1 MLDLV
6 IRNGIVLD
14 GSGSPGRAADVG
26 VRDGRIVAVGTVTEE
41 AARTID
47 AAGRFVSPGFIDPHT
62 HYDAQILWDPYLTPS
77 SNHGVTTV
85 ISGNCGFTVAP
96 LKDDDAVYTLE
107 MLSRVEGMPLPALL
121 AGVDKNW
128 ESFGEYLDRV
138 DDTTAIN
145 AAFLVGHN
153 AIRRFV
159 MGAGS
164 VGNEATPEQVA
175 QMRTLLA
182 EALRAGGL
190 GLSTSRS
197 GSHSDG
203 DGKPVSSRWASEDE
217 VLVLCEEVGQ
227 HDGTTLEVIVPGCL
241 DLFTADEVEFL
252 TAMSVRGNR
261 RVNWNV
267 MTINSEA
274 PTRHLN
280 QIEASVKAAANG
292 GCVVALTMPAVVSMN
307 MSFGTFCALHLI
319 PGWDTVMNLP
329 YAERIVE
336 LRKPEVRAFL
346 HERSRSKDAGVYTRL
361 SHWDRYEI
369 GDTFSAANEGLKGR
383 LVGDIAAERGIS
395 AFDALCEVVIADDLR
410 TVLWPLPSDDDDLS
424 WALRA
429 TTWSS
434 EYVMLGGSDAGA
446 HLDRMQGAQYP
457 ALFLGDCLRGR
468 KLTTVENAVRLMTD
482 VPAQHFGLV
491 DRGRVAEGYH
501 ADLVVFDPESVGSS
515 AIRVVDDLPG
525 GCSRL
530 VSDPSGIDHV
540 IVNGVGIWDHGQ
552 RTDATPGKVLRSG
565 RDTRTITVH

>member
-6 IRNGIVLD
+6 IRNGTVLD
-14 GSGSPGRAADVG
+14 GTGAPGRVADVG
-26 VRDGRIVAVGTVTEE
+26 VRDGRIVAVGAVTEE

-47 AAGRFVSPGFIDPHT
+47 ATGRYVSPGFIDPHT

-96 LKDDDAVYTLE
+96 LKDDDAIYTLE

-121 AGVDKNW
+121 AGVNKDW

-138 DDTTAIN
+138 DSTTAIN

-159 MGAGS
+159 MGAAS
-164 VGNEATPEQVA
+164 VGNEATAEQVA
-175 QMRTLLA
+175 QMRSLLA
-182 EALRAGGL
+182 GALEAGGL

-203 DGKPVSSRWASEDE
+203 DGKPVSSRWATEDE

-227 HDGTTLEVIVPGCL
+227 HEGTTLEVIVPGCL
-241 DLFTADEVEFL
+241 DLFTADEVAFL
-252 TAMSVRGNR
+252 TEMSVRGNR

-267 MTINSEA
+267 MTINSES

-292 GCVVALTMPAVVSMN
+292 GCVIALTMPAVVSMN

-329 YAERIVE
+329 YAERMVE

-346 HERSRSKDAGVYTRL
+346 DERSRSKDAGVYTRL

-383 LVGDIAAERGIS
+383 LVGDIAAERGIG
-395 AFDALCEVVIADDLR
+395 AFDALCEIVLADELR

-468 KLTTVENAVRLMTD
+468 KLTTVENAVRLMSD
-482 VPAQHFGLV
+482 VPAQHFGLAG
-491 DRGRVAEGYH
+491 RGRLAESYF
-501 ADLVVFDPESVGSS
+501 ADIVVFDPATVGSS

-530 VSDPSGIDHV
+530 VSDPSGIGHV
-540 IVNGVGIWDHGQ
+540 IVNGVGIWEDGT
-552 RTDATPGKVLRSG
+552 RTGATPGKVLRSG
-565 RDTRTITVH
+565 RDTRTITVR

>member
-6 IRNGIVLD
+6 IRNGVVLD
-14 GSGSPGRAADVG
+14 GTGAPGRRADVG
-26 VRDGRIVAVGTVTEE
+26 IRDGRIVAVGEIHDD

-47 AAGRFVSPGFIDPHT
+47 ATGRYVCPGFIDPHT

-121 AGVDKNW
+121 AGVNKNW
-128 ESFGEYLDRV
+128 ESFGDYLDRV
-138 DDTTAIN
+138 DSAVAVN

-153 AIRRFV
+153 ALRRYV

-164 VGNEATPEQVA
+164 VGEEATGA
-175 QMRTLLA
+175 QIAAMRALLA

-190 GLSTSRS
+190 GFSTTRS
-197 GSHSDG
+197 ASHSDG
-203 DGKPVSSRWASEDE
+203 DGQPVSSRWATEDE
-217 VLVLCEEVGQ
+217 VLALCDEVGR

-241 DLFTADEVEFL
+241 DLFTDDEVAFL
-252 TAMSVRGNR
+252 TEMSRRGNR

-267 MTINSEA
+267 MTVNSES

-280 QIEASVKAAANG
+280 QMEASVKAAASG
-292 GCVVALTMPAVVSMN
+292 GRVVALTMPSVVSMN

-319 PGWDTVMNLP
+319 PGWDTVMRLP
-329 YAERIVE
+329 YPDRMAQ
-336 LRKPEVRAFL
+336 LRDPAVRAHL
-346 HERSRSKDAGVYTRL
+346 LERGRSKDAGVYTRL
-361 SHWDRYEI
+361 THWDRYVI
-369 GDTFSAANEGLKGR
+369 GDTYSDANAGLGGR
-383 LVGDIAAERGIS
+383 LVGDIARERGQS
-395 AFDALCEVVIADDLR
+395 AFDCLVDIVLADELR

-468 KLTTVENAVRLMTD
+468 RLTTVENAVRLMSD

-491 DRGRVAEGYH
+491 DRGRVAEGFC
-501 ADLVVFDPESVGSS
+501 ADVVVFDPDTVGSS
-515 AIRVVDDLPG
+515 PIRVVEDLPG
-525 GCSRL
+525 GCARL

-540 IVNGVGIWDHGQ
+540 IVNGVEIWHDGA
-552 RTDATPGKVLRSG
+552 RTGATPGKVLRSG
-565 RDTRTITVH
+565 RDTRTVTVH

>member
-6 IRNGIVLD
+6 IRNGFVLD
-14 GSGSPGRAADVG
+14 GTGAPGRVADVG
-26 VRDGRIVAVGTVTEE
+26 VRDGRIVAVGSVAEE
-41 AARTID
+41 AARSID
-47 AAGRFVSPGFIDPHT
+47 ATGKYVSPGFVDPHT

-77 SNHGVTTV
+77 SNHGVTTIV
-85 ISGNCGFTVAP
+85 SGNCGFTVAP
-96 LKDDDAVYTLE
+96 LKDEDAVYTLE
-107 MLSRVEGMPLPALL
+107 MLSKVEGMPLGALV
-121 AGVDKNW
+121 AGVKKDW
-128 ESFGEYLDRV
+128 VSFAEYLDRV
-138 DDTTAIN
+138 DANTAIN

-159 MGAGS
+159 MGADS
-164 VGNEATPEQVA
+164 VGNEATPAQVA

-182 EALRAGGL
+182 DALRAGGL
-190 GLSTSRS
+190 GFSTTRS

-203 DGKPVSSRWASEDE
+203 NGQPVSSRWASQDE
-217 VLVLCEEVGQ
+217 VLVLCEEVGT
-227 HDGTTLEVIVPGCL
+227 HEGTTLEVIVPGCL
-241 DLFTADEVEFL
+241 DLFSDDEVAFL
-252 TAMSVRGNR
+252 TEMSVRGNR

-267 MTINSEA
+267 MTINSES

-292 GCVVALTMPAVVSMN
+292 GCVIALTMPAVVSMN

-319 PGWDTVMNLP
+319 PGWDTVMRLP
-329 YAERIVE
+329 YEERMVE

-346 HERSRSKDAGVYTRL
+346 NERGRSKDAGVYTRL
-361 SHWDRYEI
+361 THWDRYEI
-369 GDTFSAANEGLKGR
+369 GDTYSEANEGLKGR
-383 LVGDIAAERGIS
+383 LVGDIAAERGQS
-395 AFDALCEVVIADDLR
+395 TFDALCDIVLADDLR

-429 TTWSS
+429 TSWSS

-491 DRGRVAEGYH
+491 GRGRVAEDH
-501 ADLVVFDPESVGSS
+501 FADLVVFDPATVGSTP
-515 AIRVVDDLPG
+515 IRVVDDLPG

-530 VSDPSGIDHV
+530 VSEPTGIEHV
-540 IVNGVGIWDHGQ
+540 LVNGVEIWTAGE
-552 RTDATPGKVLRSG
+552 RTGATPGKVLRSG
-565 RDTRTITVH
+565 RDTRTVTVH